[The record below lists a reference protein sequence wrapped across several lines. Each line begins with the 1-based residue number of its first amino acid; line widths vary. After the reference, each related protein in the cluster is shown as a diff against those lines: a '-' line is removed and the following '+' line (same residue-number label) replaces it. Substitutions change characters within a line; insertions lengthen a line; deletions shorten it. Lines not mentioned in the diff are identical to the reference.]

1 MYIYIYVNVCCYMI
15 KRLVICK
22 IKNMDINEW
31 FVVIQK
37 LVEFIIECVL
47 CEMIMKE
54 VDIIF

>member
-1 MYIYIYVNVCCYMI
+1 MYIKYI
-15 KRLVICK
+15 
-22 IKNMDINEW
+22 DINEW